1 MANIKDVAR
10 YANVSV
16 TTVSHVLNDR
26 GRVSPKT
33 RQRVL
38 DAAEQLGYTANAHA
52 QQLVTRRSRI
62 LVIQMPD
69 LDGAS
74 GHGVA
79 LVPTSE
85 SEYFLELVNG
95 AAAAAAEAKYALI
108 VVSSGVDVASM
119 RGFGIDG
126 MIIVDPKGSEPVLQ
140 TSFAGAY
147 PVVTTGE
154 PVIATGAPG
163 FVVDNDHRAAA
174 REVLDHFVDQ
184 GCARPALIVDTT
196 SRSYIRDIVE
206 AYGQWCAAR
215 SVRPAVVA
223 VPDASASEMAAAL
236 ESLRSGPEPA
246 DAVYTSSDGCA
257 VALLNAARTA
267 GVSVPGDLALASAV
281 DSSILRV
288 TNPPVTA
295 VYLHPRDIGAQAIEC
310 VTELIARTEPGNDL
324 PPLDTS
330 RLLIP
335 TRVALRESTTTDP
348 PTTTGSTA

>member
-10 YANVSV
+10 HADVSV
-16 TTVSHVLNDR
+16 TTVSHVLNGR
-26 GRVSPKT
+26 GRVSAKT
-33 RQRVL
+33 RARVL
-38 DAAEQLGYTANAHA
+38 EAAEQLGYTANAHA
-52 QQLVTRRSRI
+52 QQLVTRRSHI

-69 LDGAS
+69 LDGAA

-95 AAAAAAEAKYALI
+95 AAAAAADAKYALI
-108 VVSSGVDVASM
+108 VVSAGVDVTSM
-119 RGFGIDG
+119 RSFGVDG

-140 TSFAGAY
+140 TSFAAEY

-154 PVIATGAPG
+154 PVIAAGAPG

-174 REVLDHFVDQ
+174 REILDHFAAQ
-184 GCARPALIVDTT
+184 GRSRPALIVDTT

-206 AYGQWCAAR
+206 AYGDWCR
-215 SVRPAVVA
+215 EHDLRPAVVA
-223 VPDASASEMAAAL
+223 VPDATPTDMGAAL
-236 ESLRSGPEPA
+236 ASLRTGPEPA
-246 DAVYTSSDGCA
+246 DAIFTSSDGCA

-295 VYLHPRDIGAQAIEC
+295 VYLHPRDIGARAVEYLTQ
-310 VTELIARTEPGNDL
+310 LIAAREPDSGA

-330 RLLIP
+330 RRLIP
-335 TRVALRESTTTDP
+335 TRLFVRESTTTDHHDDD
-348 PTTTGSTA
+348 GK